1 MMFCWNFCASGY
13 YVALPLCLQ
22 WIEELGNMGE
32 GTAMR
37 EGKEGFLL
45 EVGLDRIFFVG
56 ILHL

>member
-1 MMFCWNFCASGY
+1 
-13 YVALPLCLQ
+13 
-22 WIEELGNMGE
+22 MGE

>member
-1 MMFCWNFCASGY
+1 
-13 YVALPLCLQ
+13 
-22 WIEELGNMGE
+22 MGE

-56 ILHL
+56 ILLHL